1 MLCCQP
7 NVKKKIFITI
17 SCPAVVLFLDFLLN
31 FSTSR
36 VVKGWLRK
44 ESGSKE
50 SESSAS
56 LVSVCGF
63 VVLPDVNL
71 VKCS

>member
-1 MLCCQP
+1 M
-7 NVKKKIFITI
+7 
-17 SCPAVVLFLDFLLN
+17 
-31 FSTSR
+31 
-36 VVKGWLRK
+36 KGWLRK
-44 ESGSKE
+44 VSGSKE

-71 VKCS
+71 VKCSWNVSIEICSMTLEFCFPCIIFQYSLGFSI